1 MARGCRYSSDG
12 GGSDWIES
20 GLGFCEFWW
29 VGSKF
34 PDLQNLNNPSQQRE
48 MQSAEEE
55 LNKYKLLR
63 LPSSAN
69 KNPLHFWRDNASDY
83 PIMSE
88 TARRLFNLSASSAQS
103 ERDFSSVGHT
113 LTDARTLL
121 SASKIEAVDLMRSA
135 LRAGIIID

>member
-1 MARGCRYSSDG
+1 
-12 GGSDWIES
+12 
-20 GLGFCEFWW
+20 
-29 VGSKF
+29 
-34 PDLQNLNNPSQQRE
+34 

-69 KNPLHFWRDNASDY
+69 KNPLHFWRDSANDY

-88 TARRLFNLSASSAQS
+88 TARRLFSISASSAQS

-113 LTDARTLL
+113 LADALTLV
-121 SASKIEAVDLMRSA
+121 SASKIEAVGLMRLA
-135 LRAGIIID
+135 LRAGIMVDRVFGKLT